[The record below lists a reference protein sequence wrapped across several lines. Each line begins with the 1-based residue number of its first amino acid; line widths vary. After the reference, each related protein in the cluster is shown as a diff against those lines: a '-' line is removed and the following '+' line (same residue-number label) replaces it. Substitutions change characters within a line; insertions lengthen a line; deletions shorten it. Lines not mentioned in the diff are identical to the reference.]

1 VCKPQRSY
9 TKLPKNTHQVGD
21 ILSLLTTKSTKNFKS
36 SKSSES
42 LQPTQYDCARYP
54 PAGLDFFASCY
65 TRTAAD
71 LVQVSAPDIDQQQ
84 MLTCHSMNSCPSTG
98 TLGN

>member
-1 VCKPQRSY
+1 MCKPQRSY

-36 SKSSES
+36 SES
-42 LQPTQYDCARYP
+42 LQPTQYDCERYP

-84 MLTCHSMNSCPSTG
+84 MLTYHSMNSCPSTG
-98 TLGN
+98 TLRN